1 MIKKSISGV
10 IVLLIFIKS
19 IGCYSKVYL
28 WQEDIEKL
36 AEGDKIVV
44 TMQDRKTHDI
54 TVVRIE
60 GTEIHGID
68 YTGGQKSQVVI
79 HAEEISLIEMK
90 KFDTEKTLLI
100 GSVCIG
106 AIAYGALIIPLYQI
120 EK

>member
-1 MIKKSISGV
+1 MIKKSISAV
-10 IVLLIFIKS
+10 IVLLIFINS

-28 WQEDIEKL
+28 WQEDMEKL
-36 AEGDKIVV
+36 AEGDKIMVI
-44 TMQDRKTHDI
+44 TQDRKTHDI
-54 TVVRIE
+54 TVERIE

-79 HAEEISLIEMK
+79 PVEEISMIEMK

-106 AIAYGALIIPLYQI
+106 GYRLWSTYNSFIL
-120 EK
+120 K